1 MNPAKPPAPAW
12 RLHPQVRVWKALL
25 AREVLTRYG
34 RHNIGFLWLF
44 VEPMLFIGALA
55 ALWSL
60 VKVKTM
66 PGISIP
72 AFALTGYSSV
82 LLWRNAATRATQAVS
97 TNWALL
103 YHRAVSPMDL
113 YLVRIGLEVVAATG
127 SLLIL
132 GALFTLTGVMQPPAD
147 LFKVILAWLLLVLF
161 AFGFGCLVGALA
173 SMSDT
178 FERVWH
184 MLTYLLFPVS
194 GAVFMVHWLAPAAR
208 DAVLWLPMVH
218 GVEMLRSGWF
228 GPAAATYE
236 SPGYLLGASLA
247 TFAVGGWLVRL
258 AGRRLEPH

>member
-1 MNPAKPPAPAW
+1 M
-12 RLHPQVRVWKALL
+12 L

-44 VEPMLFIGALA
+44 VEPMLFIA
-55 ALWSL
+55 AIAWLWSL
-60 VKVKTM
+60 VKIKAL
-66 PGISIP
+66 PGISVP

-103 YHRAVSPMDL
+103 YHRAVTPMDL
-113 YLVRIGLEVVAATG
+113 YLARMALEVIAATG

-132 GALFTLTGVMQPPAD
+132 GGMFTLTGVMLPPAD
-147 LFKVILAWLLLVLF
+147 PYKVAAAWLLLAAF
-161 AFGFGCLVGALA
+161 AIGFGCLVGALA
-173 SMSDT
+173 AMSDV
-178 FERVWH
+178 FERIWH

-194 GAVFMVHWLAPAAR
+194 GAMFMVHWLAPAAR

-228 GPAAATYE
+228 GPAVVTYE
-236 SPGYLLGASLA
+236 SPGYLLGASMLS
-247 TFAVGGWLVRL
+247 FACGGWLVRR
-258 AGRRLEPH
+258 AGRRAEPH